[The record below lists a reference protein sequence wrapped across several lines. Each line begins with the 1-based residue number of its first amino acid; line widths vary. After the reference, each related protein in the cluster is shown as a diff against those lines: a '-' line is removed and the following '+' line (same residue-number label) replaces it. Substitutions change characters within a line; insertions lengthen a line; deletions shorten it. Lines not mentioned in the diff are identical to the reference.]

1 VNPIGTQ
8 SVNEFLAALSA
19 KQPTPGGGAVAGLLA
34 ALSTSLGQM
43 VLAYTDGKKK
53 HAQHKKLH
61 DDCFSFLNAASEE
74 AIALASED
82 AKAYEAMNALWKLEK
97 DDPIRIASWDDAL
110 QNAIAVPLKTMELS
124 HRILLTIQTLI
135 GKTNA
140 MLVSDIVIAA
150 ILAEAAARSAR
161 LNVEINLK
169 QLENTQEQSSL
180 ESKTASLL
188 SECLALCKTIEDGC

>member
-1 VNPIGTQ
+1 MHIGTQ
-8 SVNEFLAALSA
+8 SVNEFLAALAA

-53 HAQHKKLH
+53 YAQHKQLH
-61 DDCFSFLNAASEE
+61 DECISFLRAASEE
-74 AIALASED
+74 SIALAGED
-82 AKAYEAMNALWKLEK
+82 AKAYEAMNSLWKLEK

-110 QNAIAVPLKTMELS
+110 QHAIAVPMKTMELS
-124 HRILLTIQTLI
+124 HRILVTIQTLI

-161 LNVEINLK
+161 LNVEINLLQVEDDQK
-169 QLENTQEQSSL
+169 RISLEN
-180 ESKTASLL
+180 KTTSLL
-188 SECLALCKTIEDGC
+188 SECQLLCKTIEDGC

>member
-1 VNPIGTQ
+1 MNQIGTQ
-8 SVNEFLAALSA
+8 SVNEFLADLSA

-53 HAQHKKLH
+53 YTQHKQLH
-61 DDCFSFLNAASEE
+61 DDCVSFLRAASEE
-74 AIALASED
+74 AIVLANED
-82 AKAYEAMNALWKLEK
+82 AEAYEKMNALWKLEI
-97 DDPIRIASWDDAL
+97 DDPIRTESWDTAL
-110 QNAIAVPLKTMELS
+110 QNAIAVPMKTMELS
-124 HRILLTIQTLI
+124 HRILVTIQTLI

-140 MLVSDIVIAA
+140 LLVSDIVIAA

-169 QLENTQEQSSL
+169 QLENTQERSSL
-180 ESKTASLL
+180 ENKTTTLL